1 MFSPILMIVS
11 LILSTLTVPIFGKI
25 AFKYNIVDK
34 PDDESKEY
42 EKTTPYLGGLAIY
55 LAVIVSTPFEII
67 TKFSLTLLTIIGL
80 IDDVKK
86 TKLSLKLVVE
96 LFVASIL
103 TYKYIG
109 LNWLFL
115 IYVLLVVIL
124 INSVKTMDR
133 MEGVCASVSI
143 IASIGLSILVS
154 SRYDGM
160 LLSTLIGA
168 AFGYLIYNF
177 PPARILM
184 GSSGSFFIGGILSIG
199 LLSTMRHGSS
209 NIPYLISA
217 FIFISHFYFN
227 LSASLLRNILNKQPI
242 FNNNG
247 KYLYKK
253 IYEKFNDK
261 RKTLYM
267 VVSIQLL
274 VFLLGYFS
282 RTNVIASISGLI
294 ILLVIYFVL
303 GKFLNIL
310 KY

>member
-11 LILSTLTVPIFGKI
+11 LILSALTVPIFGKI
-25 AFKYNIVDK
+25 AYKYNIVDK
-34 PDDESKEY
+34 PNEGSKEY
-42 EKTTPYLGGLAIY
+42 ERITPYLGGLAIY

-86 TKLSLKLVVE
+86 IKLSLKLAVE

-103 TYKYIG
+103 IYKYIG
-109 LNWLFL
+109 LNWFFP
-115 IYVLLVVIL
+115 IYVFLVIIL
-124 INSVKTMDR
+124 INSVKAMDG
-133 MEGVCASVSI
+133 MDGVCASVSI
-143 IASIGLSILVS
+143 ISSMGLSILVS

-160 LLSTLIGA
+160 LLSALIGA

-177 PPARILM
+177 PPARISM
-184 GSSGSFFIGGILSIG
+184 GSSGGYFVGGVLSIG

-217 FIFISHFYFN
+217 FIFISLFYFN
-227 LSASLLRNILNKQPI
+227 FLSGLSRSTLNKKPI
-242 FNNNG
+242 
-247 KYLYKK
+247 YLYNK

-282 RTNVIASISGLI
+282 KTNVIASISALI
-294 ILLVIYFVL
+294 ILLVIYLAL
-303 GKFLNIL
+303 GKLLNIL

>member
-11 LILSTLTVPIFGKI
+11 LIISALTVPIFGKI
-25 AFKYNIVDK
+25 AYKYNIVDK
-34 PDDESKEY
+34 PDDKSKEY

-80 IDDVKK
+80 VDDVKRIK
-86 TKLSLKLVVE
+86 QSLKLIVE
-96 LFVASIL
+96 LFVALIL
-103 TYKYIG
+103 TYKYVG
-109 LNWLFL
+109 FNWFFPLYIFL
-115 IYVLLVVIL
+115 VIIL
-124 INSVKTMDR
+124 INSVKAMDG
-133 MEGVCASVSI
+133 MDGVCASVSI
-143 IASIGLSILVS
+143 ISSMGLSILVS

-160 LLSTLIGA
+160 LLSALIGA

-177 PPARILM
+177 PPARISM
-184 GSSGSFFIGGILSIG
+184 GSSGGYFVGGVLSIG

-217 FIFISHFYFN
+217 FIFISLFYFN
-227 LSASLLRNILNKQPI
+227 FLSGLSRSTLNKKPI
-242 FNNNG
+242 
-247 KYLYKK
+247 YLYNK

-282 RTNVIASISGLI
+282 KTNVIASISALI
-294 ILLVIYFVL
+294 ILLVIYLAL
-303 GKFLNIL
+303 GKLLNIL

>member
-11 LILSTLTVPIFGKI
+11 LIISALTVPIFGKI
-25 AFKYNIVDK
+25 AYKYNIVDK
-34 PDDESKEY
+34 PDDGLKEY
-42 EKTTPYLGGLAIY
+42 ERITPYLGGLAIY

-86 TKLSLKLVVE
+86 IKLSLKLAVE
-96 LFVASIL
+96 LFVALIL
-103 TYKYIG
+103 TYKYVG
-109 LNWLFL
+109 FNWFFPLYIF
-115 IYVLLVVIL
+115 LVVIL
-124 INSVKTMDR
+124 INSVKMMDE
-133 MEGVCASVSI
+133 MDGVCASVSI
-143 IASIGLSILVS
+143 ISAIGLSILVS

-160 LLSTLIGA
+160 LLSALIGA
-168 AFGYLIYNF
+168 VFGYFIYNF
-177 PPARILM
+177 PPARISM
-184 GSSGSFFIGGILSIG
+184 GSSGGYFVGGVLSIG

-217 FIFISHFYFN
+217 FIFISLFYFN
-227 LSASLLRNILNKQPI
+227 FLSGLSRSTLNKKPI
-242 FNNNG
+242 
-247 KYLYKK
+247 YLYNK

-261 RKTLYM
+261 RKTLYT

-282 RTNVIASISGLI
+282 KTNVIASISALI
-294 ILLVIYFVL
+294 ILLVIYFAL
-303 GKFLNIL
+303 GKFLNVF

>member
-11 LILSTLTVPIFGKI
+11 LILSALTIPIFGKI
-25 AFKYNIVDK
+25 AYKYNIVDK
-34 PDDESKEY
+34 PNEGSKEY
-42 EKTTPYLGGLAIY
+42 ERITPYLGGLAIY

-80 IDDVKK
+80 VDDVKRIK
-86 TKLSLKLVVE
+86 QSLKLVVE
-96 LFVASIL
+96 LFVALIL

-109 LNWLFL
+109 FNWFFPLYIF
-115 IYVLLVVIL
+115 LVVIL
-124 INSVKTMDR
+124 INSVKTMDE
-133 MEGVCASVSI
+133 MDGVCASVSI
-143 IASIGLSILVS
+143 ISAIGLSILVS

-160 LLSTLIGA
+160 LLSALIGA
-168 AFGYLIYNF
+168 VFGYFIYNF
-177 PPARILM
+177 PPARISM
-184 GSSGSFFIGGILSIG
+184 GSGGSYFVGGVLSIG

-217 FIFISHFYFN
+217 FIFISLFYFN
-227 LSASLLRNILNKQPI
+227 FLSGLSRSTLNKKPV
-242 FNNNG
+242 
-247 KYLYKK
+247 YLYNK
-253 IYEKFNDK
+253 IYEKINDK

-282 RTNVIASISGLI
+282 KTNVIASISALI
-294 ILLVIYFVL
+294 ILLVIYFAL
-303 GKFLNIL
+303 GKFLNVF

>member
-11 LILSTLTVPIFGKI
+11 LIISALTVPIFGKI
-25 AFKYNIVDK
+25 AYKYNIVDK
-34 PDDESKEY
+34 PDDGSKEY
-42 EKTTPYLGGLAIY
+42 ERITPYLGGLAIY

-86 TKLSLKLVVE
+86 IKLSLKLAVE

-109 LNWLFL
+109 FNWFFP
-115 IYVLLVVIL
+115 IYVFLVIIL
-124 INSVKTMDR
+124 INSVKAMDG
-133 MEGVCASVSI
+133 MDGVCASVSI
-143 IASIGLSILVS
+143 ISSVGLSILVS

-160 LLSTLIGA
+160 LLSTLMGA

-177 PPARILM
+177 PPARISM
-184 GSSGSFFIGGILSIG
+184 GSGGSYFVGGVLSIG

-217 FIFISHFYFN
+217 FIFISLFYFN
-227 LSASLLRNILNKQPI
+227 FLSGLSRSTLNKKPI
-242 FNNNG
+242 
-247 KYLYKK
+247 YLYNK

-282 RTNVIASISGLI
+282 KTNVIASISALI
-294 ILLVIYFVL
+294 ILLVIYLAL
-303 GKFLNIL
+303 GKLLNIL